1 MSIKKSVI
9 ALTLSAFIVP
19 AAFADNGWSWVDD
32 QIGWTP
38 HATPS
43 SKSRAEVN
51 QELEEFRNNPVDS
64 AGWSYAGNELGY
76 VPPQHSYGFEK
87 GKVVHTDEFDHGTP
101 HPVTAMTDE
110 ERLQYE
116 ALYTNG

>member
-19 AAFADNGWSWVDD
+19 AAFADSGWSWVGG
-32 QIGWTP
+32 QIGWAP

-51 QELEEFRNNPVDS
+51 QELENFRDNPVDA

-76 VPPQHSYGFEK
+76 LPPQHSYRIEN
-87 GKVVHTDEFDHGTP
+87 GKLAHDDKIDHGTS
-101 HPVTAMTDE
+101 HPVTAMAEE
-110 ERLQYE
+110 ERRQYE
-116 ALYTNG
+116 ASYPNG